1 MVSLIIVTLLV
12 PIAPL
17 QWSFWLSATYPLGL
31 TSPVTQWAMP
41 LLMVAGITGIL
52 LGSLM
57 PLRRNLSRSSRLP
70 VRFLQDLFA
79 YDVYL
84 DKIYGATVVAAVA
97 AIAKI
102 STWFDRYVIDGIV
115 NLVSLVTIFS
125 GSALKYNVTGQS
137 QFYLLTILVGVAL
150 LIWFSLSGQWMAIRQ
165 FWSSWLSLILP

>member
-1 MVSLIIVTLLV
+1 
-12 PIAPL
+12 
-17 QWSFWLSATYPLGL
+17 
-31 TSPVTQWAMP
+31 
-41 LLMVAGITGIL
+41 
-52 LGSLM
+52 M